1 MKNRRDFPAALIF
14 AFAAGLLVYMLS
26 GVTAGASVL
35 LLCTITAA
43 ASNKFGRL
51 WGLAPAVCAAAAAVV
66 FRREFMAECALCAD
80 EFAYRTAVRAQTL
93 YAPVTGAADS
103 AWLVLLAFCGAACA
117 LYAAFG
123 ARVFC
128 LTAALFA
135 AAAELFTDVPAWAL
149 CTLIGLTVGTFCFGE
164 NGGKA
169 LLLTALT
176 ALLTAP
182 ASLLAFPETPPKGEV
197 TASGGLPLYLA
208 EEYERADLTKNEYAR
223 ASAIFLALEEQ
234 GFDPHMQSGLL
245 IEAAG
250 EELPLDDVTA
260 PEGYQPANIC
270 AADSGRTQVCR
281 QFGENVFLLISK
293 LKSGRYLDCEGLYRE
308 YVYSAYGKLT
318 ADEQREMEEKFGID
332 GTLPLDRKLAAVKSG
347 INAKVTDESERSP
360 LTVKL
365 ARSCGLAARE
375 VRGVYFGAMPASGRA
390 DLSEGEQ
397 RSWVEVY
404 IDGAGWAVFES
415 KPEYAGAS
423 PLLPEGASPDGE
435 STFSDSAEQYIY
447 AAAPPRT
454 AAEIRTPDKAKKP
467 SPTWAALP
475 AGTVILLV
483 FAGRARAFVRWR
495 KRSSK
500 DFGKAVTASH
510 FQGRELLSAA
520 LCISEKLPPEEA
532 ASQLDGLLRTRFERS
547 ERAFERMRFSN
558 RAADEESA
566 KCAAEFHKEVQT
578 AAKKCGL
585 RKRFA
590 LWLKGLV

>member
-1 MKNRRDFPAALIF
+1 MITQIFSEPDFLFYIF
-14 AFAAGLLVYMLS
+14 LNLFFLS
-26 GVTAGASVL
+26 SSNTASSCILSKYTSIAETYG
-35 LLCTITAA
+35 
-43 ASNKFGRL
+43 
-51 WGLAPAVCAAAAAVV
+51 
-66 FRREFMAECALCAD
+66 FRP
-80 EFAYRTAVRAQTL
+80 Q
-93 YAPVTGAADS
+93 
-103 AWLVLLAFCGAACA
+103 
-117 LYAAFG
+117 
-123 ARVFC
+123 
-128 LTAALFA
+128 
-135 AAAELFTDVPAWAL
+135 
-149 CTLIGLTVGTFCFGE
+149 
-164 NGGKA
+164 
-169 LLLTALT
+169 
-176 ALLTAP
+176 TAP

-208 EEYERADLTKNEYAR
+208 EEYERADLTKSEYAR
-223 ASAIFLALEEQ
+223 ASAIFLALDEQ
-234 GFDPHMQSGLL
+234 GFDPNMQSGLL

-281 QFGENVFLLISK
+281 QFGENVFLLITK
-293 LKSGRYLDCEGLYRE
+293 LKSGKYLDCEGLYRE

-447 AAAPPRT
+447 AAAPPR
-454 AAEIRTPDKAKKP
+454 ILRIGDVMNLL
-467 SPTWAALP
+467 SVSRPTVRRYVKFGHLALFYGRERRALGVTSESFVRFTERRSRGTNAP
-475 AGTVILLV
+475 GTVDDAPGHKGWTRREKSRMLRSSLELKMRNMMHFDGRTTQRQKCERIDELLRQFPEASFNMGCHAAGVPRSTYANHRLRNKRDKTRYAAMRRTVIDAVSALHPDRSEEVNISALLKQLQRKRIRIARQTLRDALHKAGYILRPR
-483 FAGRARAFVRWR
+483 GRA
-495 KRSSK
+495 
-500 DFGKAVTASH
+500 
-510 FQGRELLSAA
+510 
-520 LCISEKLPPEEA
+520 
-532 ASQLDGLLRTRFERS
+532 
-547 ERAFERMRFSN
+547 
-558 RAADEESA
+558 
-566 KCAAEFHKEVQT
+566 
-578 AAKKCGL
+578 
-585 RKRFA
+585 
-590 LWLKGLV
+590 

>member
-26 GVTAGASVL
+26 GVTAGASAL

-51 WGLAPAVCAAAAAVV
+51 WGLAPAVCAVAAAVV

-93 YAPVTGAADS
+93 YAPVSGAADS

-117 LYAAFG
+117 VYAAFG

-149 CTLIGLTVGTFCFGE
+149 CTLIGLTVGAFCFGE

-208 EEYERADLTKNEYAR
+208 EEYERADLTKSEYAR

-234 GFDPHMQSGLL
+234 GFDPNMQSGLL

-281 QFGENVFLLISK
+281 QF
-293 LKSGRYLDCEGLYRE
+293 
-308 YVYSAYGKLT
+308 YSAYGKLT

-475 AGTVILLV
+475 AGAVILLV

-566 KCAAEFHKEVQT
+566 KCAAEFHKEAQT